1 MRIKACH
8 KEAVQALQSVKG
20 DCALC
25 VQFIATD
32 DEDQLS
38 DDNYRSVTVCYFP
51 YININHGF
59 TKSIFTFLIHYFYSK
74 SIFAN

>member
-1 MRIKACH
+1 MYISCPVTIVQAPLSLGSYGHVCVIPRYYYYFQACH

-32 DEDQLS
+32 DDDRLS
-38 DDNYRSVTVCYFP
+38 EDNYRY
-51 YININHGF
+51 Y
-59 TKSIFTFLIHYFYSK
+59 
-74 SIFAN
+74 